1 MKLKAVL
8 LGILTAGALSAGE
21 VSVAA
26 AANTTYAFDEIKA
39 EFAKLHPQ
47 TTLNVSLGAS
57 GALSTQIKNGAPF
70 DIFMAADMKFAD
82 DLHKEG
88 FATAP
93 AKTYAKGKVAMFS
106 VRGVDL
112 SKGLEILKD
121 PSVKTI
127 TIANPKTAPYGTASV
142 QAFQKAG
149 VYDEIKGKI
158 VEAKSIGEALSQA
171 LKASDVGF
179 VAASAMY
186 APKMAKDGCNGKPC
200 KQGENFVLV
209 DTKLYE
215 PIAQGMVV
223 LNRAKD
229 NAEAKAFYDFIL
241 SDKGKAI
248 FAKYGY
254 EF

>member
-1 MKLKAVL
+1 
-8 LGILTAGALSAGE
+8 
-21 VSVAA
+21 
-26 AANTTYAFDEIKA
+26 
-39 EFAKLHPQ
+39 
-47 TTLNVSLGAS
+47 
-57 GALSTQIKNGAPF
+57 
-70 DIFMAADMKFAD
+70 MKFAD
-82 DLHKEG
+82 NLHKEG

-93 AKTYAKGKVAMFS
+93 AKTYAKGKVSMFS

-127 TIANPKTAPYGTASV
+127 SIANPKAAPYGTASV

-179 VAASAMY
+179 IAASAMY
-186 APKMAKDGCNGKPC
+186 APKMAKDGCNGRPC
-200 KQGENFVLV
+200 KEGENFVLV
-209 DTKLYE
+209 DASLYE

-241 SDKGKAI
+241 SDKGRAI